1 MRKISTIMGEYSEM
15 ELVLASEKII
25 DTVREKYG
33 NDPAF
38 KDWEDDF
45 ETYGSAYDYMDDLD
59 NPDALYRDFEMYKEN
74 I

>member
-1 MRKISTIMGEYSEM
+1 MGEYSEM

-25 DTVREKYG
+25 DTVKEKYG
-33 NDPAF
+33 NDPVF

-45 ETYGSAYDYMDDLD
+45 ENCGSVYEYMDDLD